1 MYKIL
6 LIGLFSVISLRAQA
20 ESKWEVSIGSTQM
33 VVVGVKNQTFP
44 LPTASSTLILSR
56 TIYEN
61 FALWAIM
68 NFPLTVNKRLTSE
81 GVVVEDQTP
90 PVAMLG
96 ASYTLLESNMGEG
109 KSVGLDTGV
118 SLGRTVDIA
127 GQYFP
132 VGAFRVKLIKDQDS
146 TLFAGVTAS
155 PYNKEGDMV
164 WGVIYGMGYRF

>member
-6 LIGLFSVISLRAQA
+6 LIGLFSLISLRAQA

-33 VVVGVKNQTFP
+33 FVGGVKNQTFP

-96 ASYTLLESNMGEG
+96 ASYTLLESNMGG
-109 KSVGLDTGV
+109 S
-118 SLGRTVDIA
+118 
-127 GQYFP
+127 
-132 VGAFRVKLIKDQDS
+132 FRVKLIKDQDS